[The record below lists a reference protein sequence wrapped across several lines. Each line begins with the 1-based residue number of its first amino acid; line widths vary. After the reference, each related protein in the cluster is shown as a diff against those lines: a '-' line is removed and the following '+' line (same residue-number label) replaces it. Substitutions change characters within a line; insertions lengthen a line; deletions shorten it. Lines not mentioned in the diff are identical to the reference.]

1 MSKTVKY
8 IIVVIILLIGNL
20 VLVFTDGFQ
29 KSASFDD
36 ELFVIE
42 NINEINAVLISR
54 RDERIEL
61 IKEGPT
67 WKLNSAFEADQNFLQ
82 VLFSILNQ
90 VKVKRAVG
98 SLDEPPSGNVVIE
111 LSSGEVATFDF
122 ALDALGTSS
131 YFIQDG
137 STYQVEVPGYRDNV
151 VNIFQL
157 TEDQWRSRIVFD
169 GSWRTIQRLN
179 LTSQGQEL
187 TIRFVNQFFEVDGIS
202 AIDSSGVVDYL
213 NQFQLLQANEM
224 ISKGRFPDLD
234 SLVNSTPL
242 AILTIDDIQ
251 IDTATTFSIYP
262 NLEGQTYQL
271 VTKNNEVMMVF
282 DRRRIQTL
290 LKFKEDFRAN

>member
-20 VLVFTDGFQ
+20 ALVFTDGLQ
-29 KSASFDD
+29 RSASFDD

-42 NINEINAVLISR
+42 NINEISSVVISK
-54 RDERIEL
+54 DGEKIEL
-61 IKEGPT
+61 TKESAN
-67 WKLNSAFEADQNFLQ
+67 WKLNNAFEADQNFLQ

-90 VKVKRAVG
+90 VKVKRVVG
-98 SLDEPPSGNVVIE
+98 ALEQPISRNVAIE
-111 LSSGEVATFDF
+111 FSSGEVATFDF
-122 ALDALGTSS
+122 TSDALGTSS

-157 TEDQWRSRIVFD
+157 TEDQWKSRIVFD

-179 LTSQGQEL
+179 LTSKSKEL
-187 TIRFVNQFFEVDGIS
+187 TISFVNQFFEVDGVS

-213 NQFQLLQANEM
+213 NQFQLFQANEM
-224 ISKGRFPDLD
+224 ISRGRFPDLD
-234 SLVNSTPL
+234 SLMNTTPS

-251 IDTATTFSIYP
+251 NDAATTFSIYP
-262 NLEGQTYQL
+262 NLTGQTYQL

-282 DRRRIQTL
+282 DRRRIQSL
-290 LKFKEDFRAN
+290 LKFNEDFRAN